1 MYVAPVFPR
10 GHCGKRIFVDDGS
23 CRIEGRELRSLGLR
37 GWREGRHG
45 VGAVLLVHRAGVDGR
60 RRRRSGMRLGVGI
73 LGVGVHGR
81 RRRSIWRGVWG
92 GGIALDA
99 LVASSTTAAAAAR
112 TAPKAAAGALGAAAY
127 ASRYAGNHG
136 YDDEGADNDYDD
148 DRPSV
153 VCEQRGSS
161 LRPGDSTHLQ

>member
-23 CRIEGRELRSLGLR
+23 CRIECRELRSLGLR
-37 GWREGRHG
+37 GWRESGHG
-45 VGAVLLVHRAGVDGR
+45 VGAVLLVHRAGVDGWG
-60 RRRRSGMRLGVGI
+60 RRRSGMRLS
-73 LGVGVHGR
+73 VGVHGR
-81 RRRSIWRGVWG
+81 RRSIWRRIRR

-99 LVASSTTAAAAAR
+99 LMASSTTAAAAAC
-112 TAPKAAAGALGAAAY
+112 AASKAAARALGAAAY
-127 ASRYAGNHG
+127 ASRYAGNHR
-136 YDDEGADNDYDD
+136 YDDEGANDDYDD
-148 DRPSV
+148 NRPSV